1 MKLDLPDEY
10 VPLIVTALEQYHAYT
25 RAIQREDARYQEAAD
40 WFKRR
45 RSATSEERQ
54 PTAKRKRL
62 KSASCSGDHS
72 GDADLG
78 SAAEVL
84 HLRI

>member
-10 VPLIVTALEQYHAYT
+10 VPLVVTALEHYHAYT

-45 RSATSEERQ
+45 RSPASEEPER
-54 PTAKRKRL
+54 TAKRKR
-62 KSASCSGDHS
+62 A
-72 GDADLG
+72 
-78 SAAEVL
+78 
-84 HLRI
+84 

>member
-10 VPLIVTALEQYHAYT
+10 VPLVVTALEHYHAYT

-45 RSATSEERQ
+45 RSPASEERQ
-54 PTAKRKRL
+54 PR
-62 KSASCSGDHS
+62 
-72 GDADLG
+72 
-78 SAAEVL
+78 
-84 HLRI
+84 